1 MTGTEFGIGAVL
13 GIIVGNVIK
22 FFWDRW
28 NREYV
33 TKKECADCSTR
44 KLADEIV
51 IMKEVLLDVAAH
63 IGLPVEKYKGLVK

>member
-1 MTGTEFGIGAVL
+1 MTGNEIGL
-13 GIIVGNVIK
+13 GAALGVVIGLVIK
-22 FFWDRW
+22 YFWDRW
-28 NREYV
+28 NRDYV
-33 TKKECADCSTR
+33 TQKECDDCSSR